1 MSTTAAL
8 MTVEEFQELADPPGF
23 YLELHHGEVVQLT
36 RPKYKHFKIQTRL
49 NDAFNRIN
57 GQYGISACEFAFRPK
72 PEHNLWCAD
81 VAFVSKARERAIDPE
96 DYLAGAPDI
105 VVEVLSPSNTVSEML
120 DKKTICLE
128 NGCREFWVVDPRR
141 KLVEVTRAEGT
152 SKIYRLGD
160 SILVLPGNGEITV
173 NEIFSEGEEL

>member
-8 MTVEEFQELADPPGF
+8 ITVEDFLKLTDPPGF

-36 RPKYKHFKIQTRL
+36 RAKYKHYRIQTKL
-49 NDAFNRIN
+49 TDAFNRIN
-57 GQYGISACEFAFRPK
+57 RPFGFSGYEFAFRPK

-81 VAFVSKARERAIDPE
+81 VAFVSKARYTAIDPE

-105 VVEVLSPSNTVSEML
+105 VVEVLSPSNTASEML
-120 DKKTICLE
+120 DKKKMCLD

-141 KLVEVTRAEGT
+141 EMVEVTRAEGT
-152 SKIYRLGD
+152 SRIYRRGD